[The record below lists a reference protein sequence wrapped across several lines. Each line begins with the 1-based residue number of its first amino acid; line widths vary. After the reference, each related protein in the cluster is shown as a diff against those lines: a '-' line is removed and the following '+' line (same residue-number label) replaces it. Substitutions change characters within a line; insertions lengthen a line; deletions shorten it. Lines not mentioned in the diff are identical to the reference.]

1 MVLWCSRL
9 EFALS
14 RLASDRSL
22 FLLLGVVVICYNKLL
37 VIGQV
42 IARTAFLGSIIMVV
56 IFR

>member
-1 MVLWCSRL
+1 MVLWHSRL

-22 FLLLGVVVICYNKLL
+22 FLLLGVVVICCNKLL

-42 IARTAFLGSIIMVV
+42 ITRTAFLGGMIMVV

>member
-14 RLASDRSL
+14 GLASDRSL
-22 FLLLGVVVICYNKLL
+22 FLLLGVVVICCDKLL

-42 IARTAFLGSIIMVV
+42 ITRTAFLGGMIIVV

>member
-1 MVLWCSRL
+1 MVLWRSRL

-22 FLLLGVVVICYNKLL
+22 FLLLGVVVICCDKLL

-42 IARTAFLGSIIMVV
+42 IARTAFLGSMIMVV